1 MKPLKS
7 LSVRLK
13 LLTLLWL
20 VIAVAS
26 ISYTLLLSWRLE
38 GSAAA
43 INDIGSLRLRS
54 YRIALL
60 IRENAPSAEIEQRL
74 QQYDSILANVRHGDR
89 RRPLFLPPD
98 DIVWQRFNELDAH
111 WQQRIRPRFQVAS
124 TEHHPITDQELQPFL
139 NRLDNVVSAV
149 EQANTRYISWLRLF
163 QSSLLVLVVM
173 SAAFMVFLL
182 YWWII
187 RPLQHLQQ
195 GVAAIHGGQLGIQ
208 IPIDRSAEFAR
219 VDNGFNQMSSRLS
232 QLYSHLE
239 EEVAEKT
246 RDLEAKHH
254 TLETLYFFSHFLSQ
268 TQTTTEAAEVFLKRM
283 LEMVSADA
291 GSIRLIDFKRQRMD
305 LVTQIGLPD
314 SLQTAEACQRFDDC
328 LCGHAVMQD
337 DWQPIRFVRHAE
349 GESETDG
356 QTAADNGNE
365 CSRLG
370 FSQLRIFK
378 IRYKAQDFGMVTLYF
393 KQKEPVAVADGDLWE
408 ALCSQF
414 GVVISNLRL
423 IDESRQ
429 LAVLQERN
437 LIAQGLHDSIAQAL
451 TFLNLQ
457 VQMLEAAMQN
467 HEQGQI
473 NENLQ
478 YIKDGIQ
485 ECYDDVRE
493 LLNNFRTKINNKDFA
508 GVVQAL
514 TERFERQTR
523 TAVRLSWHGN
533 GPPLSTEQQLQVVFI
548 LQESLSNVRKHSQA
562 GQVDIRFDNG
572 QDFIMS
578 IQDDGCGFDTERIKE
593 RNGHHVGLHIMR
605 ERASRIRAELT
616 LQSAPGGTRVTLKL
630 PSEERRQ
637 V

>member
-1 MKPLKS
+1 MKLLKS

-20 VIAVAS
+20 VLAAAS
-26 ISYTLLLSWRLE
+26 SSYTLLLSWRLE

-60 IRENAPSAEIEQRL
+60 IRENAPAAEIEQRL
-74 QQYDSILANVRHGDR
+74 QQYDGILANVRQGDR

-98 DIVWQRFNELDAH
+98 DIVWQRFNELDTH
-111 WQQRIRPRFQVAS
+111 WQQSVRPRFQVAS
-124 TEHHPITDQELQPFL
+124 QQHKPITDQELQPFL
-139 NRLDNVVSAV
+139 NRLDSVVSAV
-149 EQANTRYISWLRLF
+149 EQTNTRYISWLRLF
-163 QSSLLVLVVM
+163 QSSLLVLVAM
-173 SAAFMVFLL
+173 SAAFMIFLL

-208 IPIDRSAEFAR
+208 IPIDHSSEFAR

-268 TQTTTEAAEVFLKRM
+268 TQTTAGAAEVFLKRM

-328 LCGHAVMQD
+328 LCGHAVMED
-337 DWQPIRFVRHAE
+337 DWQPIRFVRDAE
-349 GESETDG
+349 KPNEGQNADIDG
-356 QTAADNGNE
+356 KE

-393 KQKEPVAVADGDLWE
+393 KQKEPVAMADSDLWE

-457 VQMLEAAMQN
+457 VQMLEAALQN
-467 HEQGQI
+467 HEQEQI

-478 YIKDGIQ
+478 YIKEGIQ

-493 LLNNFRTKINNKDFA
+493 LLSNFRTKINSKDFA

-514 TERFERQTR
+514 VERFERQTQI
-523 TAVRLSWHGN
+523 AVRLSWHGN
-533 GPPLSTEQQLQVVFI
+533 GPPLSNEQQLQVVFI

-562 GQVDIRFDNG
+562 SQVDIRFDNG
-572 QDFIMS
+572 QDFTMS

-593 RNGHHVGLHIMR
+593 QHSHHVGLHIMR
-605 ERASRIRAELT
+605 ERASRIRAELG

-630 PSEERRQ
+630 PNIERRQ

>member
-1 MKPLKS
+1 MKLFKS

-20 VIAVAS
+20 VIAIAS
-26 ISYTLLLSWRLE
+26 VSYTLLLSWRLE

-60 IRENAPSAEIEQRL
+60 IRENASSAEIEQRL
-74 QQYDSILANVRHGDR
+74 RQYDGILANVRRGNR
-89 RRPLFLPPD
+89 SRPLFLPPD
-98 DIVWQRFNELDAH
+98 EIVWQRFNELERH
-111 WQQRIRPRFQVAS
+111 WRQHVRPRFQVAS
-124 TEHHPITDQELQPFL
+124 REHQPITDQELQPFL
-139 NRLDNVVSAV
+139 NRLDHVVSAV

-163 QSSLLVLVVM
+163 QSCLLVLVVM
-173 SAAFMVFLL
+173 SSGFMVFLL

-187 RPLQHLQQ
+187 KPLQHLQQ
-195 GVAAIHGGQLGIQ
+195 GVAAIRDGQFGIQ
-208 IPIDRSAEFAR
+208 IPIDHSAEFAR
-219 VDNGFNQMSSRLS
+219 VDSGFNQMSSRLS

-246 RDLEAKHH
+246 RDLASKHH

-268 TQTTTEAAEVFLKRM
+268 TQTTAEAAEVFLQRM
-283 LEMVSADA
+283 LDMVSADA

-328 LCGHAVMQD
+328 LCGHAVVQD
-337 DWQPIRFVRHAE
+337 DWQPIRFLR
-349 GESETDG
+349 ETDDSP
-356 QTAADNGNE
+356 APIIDNKE
-365 CSRLG
+365 CSRIG
-370 FSQLRIFK
+370 FQQLRIFK
-378 IRYKAQDFGMVTLYF
+378 IRYKTQDFGMVTLYF
-393 KQKEPVAVADGDLWE
+393 KQKEPVAMTDSALWE

-467 HEQGQI
+467 HEQEQI

-493 LLNNFRTKINNKDFA
+493 LLNNFRTKINNKDFD
-508 GVVQAL
+508 GVVRAL

-523 TAVRLSWHGN
+523 IAVRLSWHGN
-533 GPPLSTEQQLQVVFI
+533 GPPLNTEQQLQVIFI
-548 LQESLSNVRKHSQA
+548 LQESLSNVRKHSRA
-562 GQVDIRFDNG
+562 TQVDIRFDNV

-578 IQDDGCGFDTERIKE
+578 IEDDGCGFNTERLKE
-593 RNGHHVGLHIMR
+593 QHGGHHVGLNIMR

-616 LQSAPGGTRVTLKL
+616 LHSQPGGTRVTLKL
-630 PSEERRQ
+630 PQEERRQ
-637 V
+637 A